1 MSSNSNDDL
10 SAVYDNVPD
19 ALLIGMA
26 RRCFNQLQRRRLI
39 SFDDTIEVLAI
50 LHNAID
56 NAIDLLHGADLAQLL
71 GKPVGPQ
78 ARA

>member
-1 MSSNSNDDL
+1 MNDDL

-26 RRCFNQLQRRRLI
+26 RRCFDQMQRRRLI

-50 LHNAID
+50 LHRAID
-56 NAIDLLHGADLAQLL
+56 NAIDANDAVNNAKNILRGD
-71 GKPVGPQ
+71 V
-78 ARA
+78 

>member
-1 MSSNSNDDL
+1 MNDDL
-10 SAVYDNVPD
+10 AAVYDNVPD

-26 RRCFNQLQRRRLI
+26 RRCLNQLQRRRLI

-56 NAIDLLHGADLAQLL
+56 NAIDANEALNNAKNILRGD
-71 GKPVGPQ
+71 V
-78 ARA
+78 

>member
-1 MSSNSNDDL
+1 MSTNSNDDL

-26 RRCFNQLQRRRLI
+26 RRCFDQMQRRRLI

-50 LHNAID
+50 LHRAID
-56 NAIDLLHGADLAQLL
+56 NAIDANDAVNNAKNILRGD
-71 GKPVGPQ
+71 V
-78 ARA
+78 

>member
-1 MSSNSNDDL
+1 MRTNNNDDL

-26 RRCFNQLQRRRLI
+26 RRCFDQMQRRRLI

-50 LHNAID
+50 LHRAID
-56 NAIDLLHGADLAQLL
+56 NAIDANDAVNNAKNILRGD
-71 GKPVGPQ
+71 V
-78 ARA
+78 

>member
-39 SFDDTIEVLAI
+39 SADDSIDVLAI
-50 LHNAID
+50 LSRAID
-56 NAIDLLHGADLAQLL
+56 NAIDANEALNKANAILRGD
-71 GKPVGPQ
+71 V
-78 ARA
+78 